1 MHRVLRLYATAT
13 STDADRLLTVCAE
26 LEADLVILAAR
37 SDPLRDTVLVAI
49 VRTPSVTCIMDT
61 SLLSLARRPRVFDI
75 QKLFK
80 GLDALGLLQT
90 AQTFETIVDDTSEM
104 EPAAAVDHLLLRP
117 RQRFNLEAFLALH
130 SNGQAL
136 EASEFRVAAEL

>member
-1 MHRVLRLYATAT
+1 
-13 STDADRLLTVCAE
+13 
-26 LEADLVILAAR
+26 
-37 SDPLRDTVLVAI
+37 
-49 VRTPSVTCIMDT
+49 
-61 SLLSLARRPRVFDI
+61 
-75 QKLFK
+75 
-80 GLDALGLLQT
+80 
-90 AQTFETIVDDTSEM
+90 M